1 MWFSLCGFTNLMLCS
16 ASLRMLRVLSRY
28 TESGL
33 ESALMTVEMLLA
45 AHLNRV
51 FVVSTTYA
59 T

>member
-1 MWFSLCGFTNLMLCS
+1 MLCS